1 MPTCK
6 NLLGGV
12 SYNSP
17 MKKVS
22 GALLSLS
29 RETVC
34 GSKRSHSPTAS
45 TKDPINWM
53 CKETEMKKKKKGYV
67 PVHVWSTGS
76 INQKCR
82 YNYIFTVKHHS
93 HVWSEFAIIVVHYIH
108 QSGRLIS
115 TKLKSFPIK
124 YRLHFMGSKGL
135 KQADTFK
142 LVNVW
147 ILSVF
152 NWNIEF

>member
-1 MPTCK
+1 MCQPVKICW
-6 NLLGGV
+6 GV
-12 SYNSP
+12 WATTHQWKRCLEPCCHWAEKQFVGQNE
-17 MKKVS
+17 
-22 GALLSLS
+22 A
-29 RETVC
+29 TVQLRARRIPLTGC
-34 GSKRSHSPTAS
+34 VKRQ
-45 TKDPINWM
+45 KW
-53 CKETEMKKKKKGYV
+53 KKKKGYV

-93 HVWSEFAIIVVHYIH
+93 HVWSEFSIIVVHYIH

-147 ILSVF
+147 ILSVV